1 MSHFAFLS
9 PEWPDIAADAC
20 RAEEMAK
27 LDPRGACFYARR
39 TLELIVRWIY
49 QNDTSLR
56 APYAGNLGAMIFE
69 PGFKTLVGN
78 ALLGKAKVIKELG
91 NRAVH
96 GAKVV
101 RDVDAIVAVREL
113 FHLCFWLARTYE
125 QGAKPS
131 DDLAFDEGV
140 LPTPAGTKA
149 QTAADLE
156 ALERSLAERDER
168 LAEALAAKAGAEAEL
183 AAQRAVVAA
192 AKARNAAVPDAH
204 DYSEAETRRA
214 LIDVLLAEA
223 GWPLDQ
229 PRDREFPVKG
239 MPNTKGEGFV
249 DYVLWGTD
257 GKPLAVVEAKRTTKS
272 PQAGKQQA
280 KLYADCLEA
289 QFGQRPVIFCTNG
302 YEHFVWDDQSYA
314 PRDVQGFFTRD
325 ELQLLIQRRGDR
337 KPLASAKIDAAIV
350 ERPYQ
355 HRAIRRI
362 CEAFAGKERKAL
374 VVMATGAG
382 KTRTV
387 IALVDLLMRAGWV
400 RRVLVLADR
409 TALVNQA
416 VKAFKTHLPTAAP
429 VNLVT
434 ERQAQGRI
442 YVSTYPTMMGL
453 IEETQNGV
461 RRFGPGY
468 FDLVVIDEAHRSV
481 YQKYRAIFAWF
492 DSLLVGLTATP
503 KDDIDHNTYSLFDLE
518 TGVPT
523 DAYDL
528 DEAVKDGYLVPPR
541 AVSVP
546 LRFQREGIRY
556 DDLSEEEK
564 ARWDRLDWEGG
575 AVPDQIE
582 AAALNRWLFNEDTVD
597 KVLAHLMTRGLK
609 VAGGDRLGK
618 TIIFAKNHE
627 HAEFIARRFDANYP
641 EYKGEFARVIDFQV
655 NYAQSLIDAF
665 SSAEKSPHIA
675 ISVDMLDTG
684 IDVPEVVNL
693 VFFKAVR
700 SKTKFWQMV
709 GRGTRLRPDLFG
721 PGQPKTFFYLFDY
734 CENLEF
740 FSQDPERTEGKAG
753 EPLSQKIFRKRLE
766 LLLALDAQI
775 ADAVREGRPTPERA
789 LRNTIA
795 AQLRDV
801 VASMNVE
808 NFIVRPHR
816 PLVEVWSRGES
827 WQHVT
832 PLGAADL
839 GKYLGPLPTTLP
851 EEDEE
856 AKRFDNMILALQ
868 VAAVRGEARV
878 ATLQEPVKAIAS
890 SLAEM
895 TNIPLVKAQ
904 ESTIRDL
911 LQESWWQR
919 ADAAQLE
926 VVRVGL
932 RGLAALIEKTKRHI
946 LYSDFEDELGAETHV
961 LLPGLAVGF
970 DMERFKEKVRAFLLQ
985 YQTSP
990 ALRKVRMNGRLSR
1003 ADIAE
1008 LERLLASSGVAAPEE
1023 IAKAEEE
1030 AHGLGLLIRSLVG
1043 LDRSA
1048 AQAALA
1054 GFTAS
1059 RTLNSRQLEF
1069 VDLLIEHLTAGGV
1082 VDAGLLYESPFT
1094 DIHALGVDGVF
1105 MAKDAAELI
1114 AILDEVRGRAVA

>member
-1 MSHFAFLS
+1 MSQFAFLS
-9 PEWPDIAADAC
+9 AEWPDIAADAL

-27 LDPRGACFYARR
+27 ADPRGACFYARR
-39 TLELIVRWIY
+39 TLGLVVRWVY
-49 QNDTSLR
+49 RNDALLR
-56 APYAGNLGAMIFE
+56 APYAGGLGSMLFE
-69 PGFKTLVGN
+69 PGFKALVGE
-78 ALLGKAKVIKELG
+78 ALLAKAKLIKDLG

-101 RDVDAIVAVREL
+101 RQVDAIVAVREL
-113 FHLCFWLARTYE
+113 FQVCFWLARNYA
-125 QGAKPS
+125 QGAKPA
-131 DDLAFDEGV
+131 DTLAFDEAA
-140 LPTPAGTKA
+140 LPAPAGRKA
-149 QTAADLE
+149 QTAAELE
-156 ALERSLAERDER
+156 VLAERLAEKDEQ
-168 LAEALAAKAGAEAEL
+168 LAEALAAKADADAEL
-183 AAQRAVVAA
+183 SAKREAVAA
-192 AKARNAAVPDAH
+192 AKARNAAIPDTH
-204 DYSEAETRRA
+204 DYSEAETRSA

-239 MPNTKGEGFV
+239 MPNTKGEGVV

-257 GKPLAVVEAKRTTKS
+257 GKPLAVVEAKRATKS

-280 KLYADCLEA
+280 KLYADCLDA
-289 QFGQRPVIFCTNG
+289 QFGQRPVIFYTNG
-302 YEHFVWDDQSYA
+302 YEHHVWDDQSYP
-314 PRDVQGFFTRD
+314 PRPVQGFFTRD
-325 ELQLLIQRRGDR
+325 ELQLLIQRRDDR
-337 KPLASAKIDAAIV
+337 KPLSVARIDSVIV

-362 CEAFAGKERKAL
+362 CEAFESKERKAL

-387 IALVDLLMRAGWV
+387 IALVDLLMRSGWV
-400 RRVLVLADR
+400 KRVLFLADR

-434 ERQAQGRI
+434 ERQTQGRV

-453 IEETQNGV
+453 IDETQNGL

-481 YQKYRAIFAWF
+481 YQKYRAIFSWF

-503 KDDIDHNTYSLFDLE
+503 KDDIDHNTYGLFDLE
-518 TGVPT
+518 TGFPT

-528 DEAVKDGYLVPPR
+528 DEAVKDGFLVPPR

-556 DDLSEEEK
+556 EDLSEAEK
-564 ARWDRLDWEGG
+564 ECWDELDWEGG
-575 AVPDQIE
+575 AVPDQVD
-582 AAALNRWLFNEDTVD
+582 AAALNRWLFNADTVD

-618 TIIFAKNHE
+618 TIVFAKNHE
-627 HAEFIARRFDANYP
+627 HAEFIAKRFDANYP
-641 EYKGEFARVIDFQV
+641 EYKGEVARVIDFQV

-665 SSAEKSPHIA
+665 STAEKSPHIA

-734 CENLEF
+734 CQNLEF
-740 FSQDPERTEGKAG
+740 FSQNPDRTEGKAG
-753 EPLSQKIFRKRLE
+753 EPLSQKIFRRRLD

-775 ADAVREGRPTPERA
+775 ASAVREGLPTPERG
-789 LRNTIA
+789 LRNAIA
-795 AQLRDV
+795 GQLREF

-808 NFIVRPHR
+808 NFIVRPQH
-816 PLVEVWSRGES
+816 PLVERWSKAGA
-827 WQHVT
+827 WQNVT
-832 PLGAADL
+832 PLVAADL
-839 GKYLGPLPTTLP
+839 GTHLGALPTTLP

-868 VAAVRGEARV
+868 IAVVRGDARF
-878 ATLQEPVKAIAS
+878 AMLQEPVKEIAS
-890 SLAEM
+890 ALAEM

-904 ESTIRDL
+904 EPTIRNL
-911 LQESWWQR
+911 LQESWWQHS
-919 ADAAQLE
+919 DAAQLE
-926 VVRVGL
+926 AVRTGL
-932 RGLAALIEKTKRHI
+932 RGLTALIEKAKRHV

-961 LLPGLAVGF
+961 LLPGLPVGF
-970 DMERFKEKVRAFLLQ
+970 DMERFKDKVRAFLLQ

-990 ALRKVRMNGRLSR
+990 ALRKVRMNERLSR
-1003 ADIAE
+1003 VDIAE
-1008 LERLLASSGVAAPEE
+1008 LQKLLANSGVAAPEE

-1030 AHGLGLLIRSLVG
+1030 AHGLGLFIRSLVG

-1048 AQAALA
+1048 AQEAFAA
-1054 GFTAS
+1054 FVAS
-1059 RTLNSRQLEF
+1059 RRLNSSQLEF
-1069 VDLLIEHLTAGGV
+1069 VNLLIEHLTAGGV
-1082 VDAGLLYESPFT
+1082 VDAGILYESPFT

-1105 MAKDAAELI
+1105 MPKDTAELI
-1114 AILDEVRGRAVA
+1114 GIIEEIRTRAVA